1 MALEIQESVLVAIQ
15 KAGRSAF
22 FSTNEYITKRLLPE
36 QYDLYSSLSAASFIE
51 IFTNLDDRV
60 SKKQARTAIAALVKS
75 KQLVSNKVGRFNFY
89 HLANMDYL
97 KNKG

>member
-1 MALEIQESVLVAIQ
+1 MDVDIQQSVLVAIQ

-22 FSTNEYITKRLLPE
+22 FSTNEYITKRILPE
-36 QYDLYSSLSAASFIE
+36 QYDSYADLSAASFTE

-60 SKKQARTAIAALVKS
+60 SKKQARSAIAKLVES
-75 KQLVSNKVGRFNFY
+75 EQLVSNKVGRFNFY
-89 HLANMDYL
+89 RLANMDYL